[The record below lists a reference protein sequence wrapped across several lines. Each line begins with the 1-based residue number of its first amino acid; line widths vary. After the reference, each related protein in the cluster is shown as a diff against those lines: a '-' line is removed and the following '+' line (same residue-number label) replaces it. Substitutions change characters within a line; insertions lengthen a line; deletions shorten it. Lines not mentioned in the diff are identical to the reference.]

1 MAVTGI
7 GSNYN
12 NNVHEA
18 TYAVQKN
25 GTIRQGKAVT
35 DESEIGT
42 AEERTG
48 KIKDQESG
56 SKFIKVYG
64 KSR

>member
-25 GTIRQGKAVT
+25 GTKNQKENV
-35 DESEIGT
+35 E
-42 AEERTG
+42 TG
-48 KIKDQESG
+48 IAKQPELKQQKGE
-56 SKFIKVYG
+56 
-64 KSR
+64 

>member
-25 GTIRQGKAVT
+25 EQIFC
-35 DESEIGT
+35 I
-42 AEERTG
+42 
-48 KIKDQESG
+48 
-56 SKFIKVYG
+56 
-64 KSR
+64 

>member
-25 GTIRQGKAVT
+25 GTKIRKRMWRQV
-35 DESEIGT
+35 
-42 AEERTG
+42 
-48 KIKDQESG
+48 
-56 SKFIKVYG
+56 
-64 KSR
+64 

>member
-25 GTIRQGKAVT
+25 GTKNQKENV
-35 DESEIGT
+35 E
-42 AEERTG
+42 TG
-48 KIKDQESG
+48 IAKQPELQQKIKVIL
-56 SKFIKVYG
+56 FNF
-64 KSR
+64 

>member
-18 TYAVQKN
+18 TYVVQKN
-25 GTIRQGKAVT
+25 GTKNQKENVETGIAKQPELKQQIKVIRQVKYMGKC
-35 DESEIGT
+35 
-42 AEERTG
+42 
-48 KIKDQESG
+48 Q
-56 SKFIKVYG
+56 F
-64 KSR
+64 